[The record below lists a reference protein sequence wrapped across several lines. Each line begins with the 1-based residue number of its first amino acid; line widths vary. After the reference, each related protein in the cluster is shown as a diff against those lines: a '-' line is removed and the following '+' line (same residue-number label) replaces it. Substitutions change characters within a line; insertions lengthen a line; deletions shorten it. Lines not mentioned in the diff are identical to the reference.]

1 MRSTHMVKIREIL
14 RLQSLGIGIRAIAQS
29 CNCSRNTVREVL
41 RTTELQ
47 NLSWP
52 LPADLDDAALTRI
65 IYPSVSKPASR
76 KPEPDYQYIHE
87 ELKRPHVNLRLLW
100 TEYKAQQPDGLAYS
114 QFCNRY
120 RSWAAKTK
128 AVMHFDHKPGYEM
141 FVDWAGT
148 KMQVIDSETGELL
161 DAHLFISTIG
171 ASSYPYVEAFPS
183 ESLEY
188 WITEHV
194 NAFRYYGGVPH
205 LLIPD
210 NLKTGVKRAC
220 NYDPELNKTYLELSE
235 HYDCAIVPARVR
247 KPRDKS
253 SVEGTVGDASTWVA
267 AALRHE
273 RFFSFHQL
281 NLAVRKKLQEFSRKP
296 YQKKDGSRE
305 SVFLEV
311 DRPALKPLPSKA
323 YEMATWKIATVS
335 FNYHI
340 EVDRMYYSVPFTYIQ
355 KKVDVRISTYAVE
368 VYSNHVR
375 ISSHSRLHG
384 KAGQYATNPEHMPPN
399 HREYVEWN
407 SDRFLA
413 WACKIGD
420 NTRELVQQVLASRKV
435 EQQAYKSCFGLLKL
449 ADRYTAFRLENAC
462 MKALALR
469 SSSYTTVNNILKN
482 GMDQVTSAEPSSKN
496 NVIPIHSSI
505 RGAGYYA

>member
-1 MRSTHMVKIREIL
+1 MVKIREIL
-14 RLQSLGIGIRAIAQS
+14 RLQNLGIGIRATAQS

-41 RTTELQ
+41 RTSELQ
-47 NLSWP
+47 GLSWP
-52 LPADLDDAALTRI
+52 LTEEMDDAALMRA
-65 IYPSVSKPASR
+65 IYPSLSQPANR

-100 TEYKAQQPDGLAYS
+100 TEFKAEQPDGLAYS

-128 AVMHFDHKPGYEM
+128 AVMHLDHKPGYEM

-148 KMQVIDSETGELL
+148 KMQVINTETGELL
-161 DAHLFISTIG
+161 AAHLFVSTIG
-171 ASSYPYVEAFPS
+171 SSSYPYVEAFPS
-183 ESLEY
+183 ECLEN
-188 WITEHV
+188 WITAHV
-194 NAFRYYGGVPH
+194 NALRYYGGVPH

-235 HYDCAIVPARVR
+235 HYGCAIIPARSR
-247 KPRDKS
+247 KPKDKS
-253 SVEGTVGDASTWVA
+253 PVEGTVGDVSTWIA
-267 AALRHE
+267 AALRHQK
-273 RFFSFHQL
+273 FFTFHQL
-281 NLAVRKKLQEFSRKP
+281 NLAIWEKLREFSQKP

-305 SVFLEV
+305 SAFLEL
-311 DRPALKPLPSKA
+311 DRPALKPLPDKA
-323 YEMATWKIATVS
+323 YEMATWKVATVS

-340 EVDRMYYSVPFTYIQ
+340 EVEKMYYSVPYTYIQ
-355 KKVDVRISTYAVE
+355 KKVDVKISALTLE

-375 ISSHSRLHG
+375 VSSHPRLHG
-384 KAGQYATNPEHMPPN
+384 KAGQYSTNPEHMPPN
-399 HREYVEWN
+399 HKEYVQWDSN
-407 SDRFLA
+407 RFLA

-462 MKALALR
+462 QKALALR
-469 SSSYTTVNNILKN
+469 SPSYTTVNNILKN
-482 GMDQVTSAEPSSKN
+482 GMDKVDTMPSTKN
-496 NVIPIHSSI
+496 NIIPIHSHI
-505 RGAGYYA
+505 RGAGYYTQGGRKA